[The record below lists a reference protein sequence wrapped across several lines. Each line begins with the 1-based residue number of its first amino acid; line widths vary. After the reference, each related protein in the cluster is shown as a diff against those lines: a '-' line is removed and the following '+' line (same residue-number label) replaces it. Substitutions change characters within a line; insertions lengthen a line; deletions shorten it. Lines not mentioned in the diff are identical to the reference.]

1 MAKYAKNRSRE
12 NHPENNTSMV
22 SVYVYY
28 NADTTCFTRTFLYD
42 MCDTSLGG
50 NIQIIYT
57 Q

>member
-1 MAKYAKNRSRE
+1 MAKYVKDRSRE
-12 NHPENNTSMV
+12 NHTEDNTSMV
-22 SVYVYY
+22 SVNVHY

-50 NIQIIYT
+50 NVQIIYT